1 MATHS
6 APTYNYRRRETDS
19 GAFFKVAAVLG
30 ILVAVLGLLRAPDV
44 GRRPRKRRRR

>member
-19 GAFFKVAAVLG
+19 GAFFKVAAVL
-30 ILVAVLGLLRAPDV
+30 LASWSPSSASSPS
-44 GRRPRKRRRR
+44 